1 MSLSCVLSVDH
12 VAQLTGDLAV
22 PAMGTRLDMTL
33 RRVPG
38 RQMSCVVGAH

>member
-1 MSLSCVLSVDH
+1 MSLSSVLSVDH
-12 VAQLTGDLAV
+12 AAQLTGDLAV

-38 RQMSCVVGAH
+38 RQMSCVAGTH